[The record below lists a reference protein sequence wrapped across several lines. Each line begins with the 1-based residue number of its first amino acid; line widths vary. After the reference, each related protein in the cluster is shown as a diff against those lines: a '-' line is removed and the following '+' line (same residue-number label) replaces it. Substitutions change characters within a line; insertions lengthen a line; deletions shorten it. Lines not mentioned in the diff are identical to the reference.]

1 MLIQLTKHVFVFTHT
16 FRRRYVLIRKVP
28 PRVSHNNVFS
38 PKTSGVLG
46 IVYHYDE
53 SHSDFFSEFFEAF

>member
-1 MLIQLTKHVFVFTHT
+1 MIDLFTGFVSRIHL
-16 FRRRYVLIRKVP
+16 YGLVS
-28 PRVSHNNVFS
+28 RVSHNNVFS

-53 SHSDFFSEFFEAF
+53 SHSDFFSEFF